1 MGLAIKISG
10 VSKWFHPPRSLF
22 NPWKKRPRVQTL
34 SEINL
39 EIPHGSLVA
48 LVGPNGAGKTT
59 LLKILAT
66 LLLPDEGAV
75 WVKGHHH
82 LREPQKIREALSFAM
97 GEERSFYWRLSA
109 RQNLEFF
116 AALYGLSSGQTK
128 VKMND
133 LTEAFKLKEMLD
145 RPYGQ
150 LSTGMRQ
157 RVALARSFLNG
168 ASILLA
174 DEPTRSLDP
183 LKKRELKL
191 LIKELCRRWGKTVLF
206 TTHDL
211 REAEEVDLLGIL
223 HQGQLLAVGRPE
235 ELQKAGGRANL
246 EEVFADL
253 CNAS

>member
-22 NPWKKRPRVQTL
+22 NPWKKKPRIRAL
-34 SEINL
+34 SEIDL

-59 LLKILAT
+59 FLKILAT
-66 LLLPDEGAV
+66 LLLPDEGDV
-75 WVKGHHH
+75 WVNGHHH
-82 LREPQKIREALSFAM
+82 LRAPQKIREALSFAM
-97 GEERSFYWRLSA
+97 GEERSFYWRLTA

-116 AALYGLSSGQTK
+116 AALYGLSPRQTK
-128 VKMND
+128 IKMSE
-133 LTEAFKLKEMLD
+133 LAEAFKLNEVLD

-183 LKKRELKL
+183 LKKRELKI
-191 LIKELCRRWGKTVLF
+191 LIKGLCRRWGKTVLF

-211 REAEEVDLLGIL
+211 HEAEEVDLLGIL
-223 HQGQLLAVGRPE
+223 HQGRLAAVGRPE
-235 ELQKAGGRANL
+235 ELQKASQRANL
-246 EEVFADL
+246 EEVFSDL